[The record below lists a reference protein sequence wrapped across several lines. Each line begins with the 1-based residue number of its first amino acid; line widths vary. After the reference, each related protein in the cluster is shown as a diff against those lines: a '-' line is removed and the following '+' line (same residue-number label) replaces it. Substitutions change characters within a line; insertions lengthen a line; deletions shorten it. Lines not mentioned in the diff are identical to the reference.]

1 MKNRQ
6 QYEAVFRRIAE
17 GFNLTEGEVDKTLK
31 QPLKGLKKA
40 LNECFRQIQNPEQHL
55 SPEDYEF
62 LTKEVGCVNLETM
75 LKNEPLS
82 EEQTTEHKIMC
93 ALLTE
98 MPLRFTY
105 SMLMSAVQLV
115 APGSEDTVIQ
125 ILELLSHKNVGIL
138 KKEGDYY
145 AFDPNA
151 TIK

>member
-1 MKNRQ
+1 MR
-6 QYEAVFRRIAE
+6 
-17 GFNLTEGEVDKTLK
+17 
-31 QPLKGLKKA
+31 
-40 LNECFRQIQNPEQHL
+40 
-55 SPEDYEF
+55 
-62 LTKEVGCVNLETM
+62 
-75 LKNEPLS
+75 
-82 EEQTTEHKIMC
+82 

>member
-31 QPLKGLKKA
+31 SPLKGLKEA
-40 LNECFRQIQNPEQHL
+40 LKECFQQIQNPKQHL
-55 SPEDYEF
+55 SPEDYDF
-62 LTKEVGCVNLETM
+62 LTKEVGCVCLEDE

-82 EEQTTEHKIMC
+82 EEQTTEHKIMR
-93 ALLTE
+93 ALITE

-105 SMLMSAVQLV
+105 GMLMTSVQLV
-115 APGSEDTVIQ
+115 APGSEDTVRQ
-125 ILELLSHKNVGIL
+125 ILELLSHKNVDIL
-138 KKEGDYY
+138 RKEGDYY
-145 AFDPNA
+145 AFNPNA